1 MSAAGS
7 AARSPGAGLC
17 ALVDYGMGNL
27 HSLAKAFGAV
37 APDMPVT
44 VSADRECLLG
54 AERLVLPG
62 VGAARDCMAAIV
74 ERGLDR
80 TLREAARDKPL
91 LGICIGMHLL
101 QERSDENDGV
111 ACMGLLRGRAHRLKA
126 GAGAKIP
133 NMGWSRVE
141 QRVEHPLWSDIPQNA
156 WFYFLHSY
164 AVTPAEDGAVAAVAK
179 HAEPFC
185 AAQRQENMFGVQ
197 FHPEK
202 SGVAGLRLL
211 RNFCRWR
218 P

>member
-1 MSAAGS
+1 MSPA
-7 AARSPGAGLC
+7 AGLC

-27 HSLAKAFGAV
+27 HSLAKALGAV
-37 APDMPVT
+37 APDMPVAAC
-44 VSADRECLLG
+44 SDAERLLG

-62 VGAARDCMAAIV
+62 VGAARECMAAISF
-74 ERGLDR
+74 RGLDR
-80 TLREAARDKPL
+80 ALSEAARDKPL

-101 QERSDENDGV
+101 EERSDENGGV
-111 ACMGLLRGRAHRLKA
+111 ACLGLLRGETRRLRADAR
-126 GAGAKIP
+126 AGAKVP

-141 QRVEHPLWSDIPQNA
+141 QRVEHPLWAGIAQHE

-164 AVTPAEDGAVAAVAK
+164 APAPHSDGDVAAVAR

-185 AAQRQENMFGVQ
+185 AAHRQDNLFGVQ

-202 SGVAGLRLL
+202 SGDAGLRLL
-211 RNFCRWR
+211 RNFCDWR